1 MLLLKICFVKLLPF
15 NYSYVN
21 IINNDVFKEFEI
33 LLMSK
38 PFPLMKC
45 YSVFGSF

>member
-1 MLLLKICFVKLLPF
+1 MLLLKISIEKFLSF

-21 IINNDVFKEFEI
+21 IINNDVFKEFEL

-38 PFPLMKC
+38 PFPLMKY